1 MKLAIYGAGAVGI
14 EIKEIAEFQG
24 TWDEIIFI
32 EDSKKL
38 KTFRKLKCF
47 TFADFKKK
55 YKTDEIK
62 IVIGVG
68 DPKVRKIIYDKVKK
82 DGYKLA
88 NVIHPNS
95 YISKDAL
102 IKEGVVVEMES
113 YIGFDADIGDNVL
126 ISAGSII
133 AHNCILKPH
142 TTVLGATIAG
152 GCTIG
157 ESALL
162 GMGCIIRE
170 RTNVGDKA
178 LISMGSIVFDD
189 VPSNMIVMGNPARII
204 GENTGKPVFK

>member
-14 EIKEIAEFQG
+14 EIKEIAECQG
-24 TWDEIIFI
+24 TWKEIIFI
-32 EDSKKL
+32 EDSKESGL
-38 KTFRKLKCF
+38 FRDLKCF
-47 TFADFKKK
+47 TFDDFKKE
-55 YKTDEIK
+55 YKNDEIK
-62 IVIGVG
+62 IVIGIG
-68 DPKVRKIIYDKVKK
+68 DPRVRKIIYDKVKK

-102 IKEGVVVEMES
+102 IKEGVIIEMES
-113 YIGFDADIGDNVL
+113 YIGFDTDIEDNVL
-126 ISAGSII
+126 VSAGSII

-152 GCTIG
+152 GCSIG
-157 ESALL
+157 ESSLL
-162 GMGCIIRE
+162 GMGCVIRE

-178 LISMGSIVFDD
+178 LVSMGSIVFED
-189 VPSNMIVMGNPARII
+189 VPSNMVVMGNPARII